1 MAPRPPPT
9 PNAQTRFILLEMD
22 EMQKSLQEFFTKAL
36 DEKLASVT
44 AELRELRADLEEVK
58 RARSPAARPRDPAQN
73 QIGGTGDSAPHLHAS
88 LPDADDPEDHLQGH
102 ADEVRNQQYVPRGE
116 ELPRGLRED
125 RRDDAGCYERR
136 RDRGDVKELDLQFA
150 PRGNGVPRG
159 HHEIHRD
166 LEGAHGRRFRR
177 DGDHYR
183 DRRHH
188 GDNFDPAYP
197 PRGYWL
203 PHHLVHPHDD
213 DAYHEP
219 AATTA
224 ATAFTSSHPSIPF
237 RSSKGSF
244 HYSGSTIATIILKCT
259 MCRIAIRLALP
270 PCTSKITLLYGCKHT
285 SVLTGR

>member
-1 MAPRPPPT
+1 
-9 PNAQTRFILLEMD
+9 
-22 EMQKSLQEFFTKAL
+22 MQKSLQEFFTKAL
-36 DEKLASVT
+36 DEKLAPVT

-73 QIGGTGDSAPHLHAS
+73 QIGGTGNSAPHLHAS

-102 ADEVRNQQYVPRGE
+102 ADEARNQQYVPRGE

-183 DRRHH
+183 DRRDH

-197 PRGYWL
+197 PHGYWL

-213 DAYHEP
+213 DAYHERP
-219 AATTA
+219 VRRDDAGCYD
-224 ATAFTSSHPSIPF
+224 
-237 RSSKGSF
+237 RRDSF
-244 HYSGSTIATIILKCT
+244 HLK
-259 MCRIAIRLALP
+259 P
-270 PCTSKITLLYGCKHT
+270 PKH
-285 SVLTGR
+285 SFP